1 MAGIPNKIFTI
12 DKGLQNTYQA
22 QFVVASGG
30 AATIASGTPTKS
42 TEADATATG
51 ALIPMV
57 DGDGSV
63 TAMRFGGIAKSTSTD
78 TASVAGIVDVWVPV
92 PGIIY
97 RGYAKSSTAADTQ
110 SEINVLMRKRVVFD
124 LTTSNWTVD
133 TAAADALVNCVVIVG
148 GMPQTSEILFYYSPK
163 GTILDTSTSM

>member
-1 MAGIPNKIFTI
+1 MSKIFTI
-12 DKGLQNTYQA
+12 DKGLSQTFQA

-42 TEADATATG
+42 TESDATATG
-51 ALIPMV
+51 ALVPMV

-78 TASVAGIVDVWVPV
+78 TASAAGTVDVWMPV
-92 PGIIY
+92 PGLVY
-97 RGYAKSSTAADTQ
+97 RGFAKSAAAADTQ
-110 SEINVLMRKRVVFD
+110 SEINALMRKRVVFD
-124 LTTSNWTVD
+124 LTSGDWTVD

-148 GMPQTSEILFYYSPK
+148 GLPQSSEILFMYSPK

>member
-1 MAGIPNKIFTI
+1 MSKVLSIEKNSEQTWE
-12 DKGLQNTYQA
+12 A

-30 AATIASGTPTKS
+30 AATIARGTPTKS

-57 DGDGSV
+57 DGDGLV

-78 TASVAGIVDVWVPV
+78 TAAAAGVVSTWLPV
-92 PGIIY
+92 PGLIY
-97 RGYAKSSTAADTQ
+97 RGFAKSAAAADTQ
-110 SEINVLMRKRVVFD
+110 SEINVLMRKRVLFD
-124 LTTSNWTVD
+124 LTTGDWTVD

-148 GMPQTSEILFYYSPK
+148 GIPQSSEILFYYSPK

>member
-1 MAGIPNKIFTI
+1 MAKVFAI
-12 DKGLQNTYQA
+12 DKGLSQTFAA

-30 AATIASGTPTKS
+30 AATIARGVPTKS
-42 TEADATATG
+42 TESDATATG
-51 ALIPMV
+51 ALVPMV

-78 TASVAGIVDVWVPV
+78 TASAAGVVDVWMPI
-92 PGIIY
+92 PGLVY
-97 RGYAKSSTAADTQ
+97 RGFAKSATAADTQ

-124 LTTSNWTVD
+124 LTSSDWTVD

-148 GMPQTSEILFYYSPK
+148 GIPSTSEILFCYAPK

>member
-1 MAGIPNKIFTI
+1 MTWG
-12 DKGLQNTYQA
+12 A

-30 AATIASGTPTKS
+30 AATIARGTPTKS

-57 DGDGSV
+57 DGDGAV
-63 TAMRFGGIAKSTSTD
+63 TAMRFGGIAKRTSTD
-78 TASVAGIVDVWVPV
+78 TASAAGTVDVWMPV
-92 PGIIY
+92 PGLVY
-97 RGYAKSSTAADTQ
+97 RGFAKSAAAADTQ

-124 LTTSNWTVD
+124 LTTSDWTID

-148 GMPQTSEILFYYSPK
+148 GIPSASEILFYYSPK

>member
-1 MAGIPNKIFTI
+1 MAKIYTI
-12 DKGLQNTYQA
+12 DKGLSTTWQA

-30 AATIASGTPTKS
+30 AATIARGTPTKS

-51 ALIPMV
+51 ALVPMV

-63 TAMRFGGIAKSTSTD
+63 TAMRFGGIAKTTSTD
-78 TASVAGIVDVWVPV
+78 TAAAAGVVDTWVPV
-92 PGIIY
+92 PGLLY
-97 RGYAKSSTAADTQ
+97 RGFAKSAAAADTQ

-124 LTTSNWTVD
+124 LTSSDWTID

-148 GMPQTSEILFYYSPK
+148 GLPQSSEILFMYSPK
-163 GTILDTSTSM
+163 GTILDTSTVIS

>member
-1 MAGIPNKIFTI
+1 M
-12 DKGLQNTYQA
+12 QA
-22 QFVVASGG
+22 VVASGG
-30 AATIASGTPTKS
+30 AATIQRGTPTKS

-63 TAMRFGGIAKSTSTD
+63 TAMRFGGIAKSNSTD
-78 TASVAGIVDVWVPV
+78 TASAAGIVETWAPV
-92 PGIIY
+92 PGLVY
-97 RGYAKSSTAADTQ
+97 RGFAKSAAAADTQ
-110 SEINVLMRKRVVFD
+110 AEINVLFRKRVVFD
-124 LTTSNWTVD
+124 LTTSDWTVD

-148 GMPQTSEILFYYSPK
+148 GYPQTSEILFMYSPK